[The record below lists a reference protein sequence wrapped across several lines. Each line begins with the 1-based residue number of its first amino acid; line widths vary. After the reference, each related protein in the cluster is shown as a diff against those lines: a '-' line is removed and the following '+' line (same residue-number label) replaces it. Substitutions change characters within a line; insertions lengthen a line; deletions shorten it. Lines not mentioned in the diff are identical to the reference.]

1 MYMYIA
7 VKNIVYRFQ
16 MICLTGTKIIE
27 DTEKLESVS
36 NSRSSLLELKKF
48 ERSKIEHG
56 LPLMIPD
63 LIYKYVPIN
72 CLRRTKS
79 NTLDT

>member
-27 DTEKLESVS
+27 DTEKLEGHH
-36 NSRSSLLELKKF
+36 SRVEQ
-48 ERSKIEHG
+48 
-56 LPLMIPD
+56 
-63 LIYKYVPIN
+63 V
-72 CLRRTKS
+72 
-79 NTLDT
+79 